1 MEVKKSIFLL
11 AFVITVFLLL
21 TILLLGGFLNNER
34 KSTVEDKMAIINDLN
49 DIQTFSLLSDVYG
62 SKFACLAFKSKLA
75 EWDKS
80 LWNLGLKLEQYRVA
94 TEEFQKD
101 PFYLEQ
107 KKTFN
112 ENELLYM
119 AFLTKTQTECNLS
132 QHIISFFY
140 RKSELCNKCDDQ
152 SFVLTDVKRLLEDNV
167 SIFSFDSDLNITSVQ
182 LLEKYYEIDQY
193 PCIIINEEKFCG
205 IQDRSFILE
214 KLGYKE

>member
-1 MEVKKSIFLL
+1 MEIKKSIFIL

-34 KSTVEDKMAIINDLN
+34 KSSVEDRMTIISDLN

-62 SKFACLAFKSKLA
+62 NKLACLAFKSKLA

-80 LWNLGLKLEQYRVA
+80 LWNLGIKLEQYRVA

-107 KKTFN
+107 KNKFN

-119 AFLTKTQTECNLS
+119 AFLTKAKDECNLN

-140 RKSELCNKCDDQ
+140 KKSEVCKKCDDQ
-152 SFVLTDVKRLLEDNV
+152 SFVLTDVKRILEDNV

-182 LLEKYYEIDQY
+182 LLERYYEIGEY

-205 IQDRSFILE
+205 IIDRNFILA
-214 KLGYKE
+214 KLGYSG